1 MDASAG
7 ELLVIRTW
15 EIYAK
20 IRWMPLLV
28 TFGNLY
34 LGNLCEDKMDASA
47 GELLV
52 ISTWEIYVKI
62 RSMPVWW

>member
-1 MDASAG
+1 
-7 ELLVIRTW
+7 LRNI
-15 EIYAK
+15 
-20 IRWMPLLV
+20 
-28 TFGNLY
+28 
-34 LGNLCEDKMDASA
+34 CQDKVDASA